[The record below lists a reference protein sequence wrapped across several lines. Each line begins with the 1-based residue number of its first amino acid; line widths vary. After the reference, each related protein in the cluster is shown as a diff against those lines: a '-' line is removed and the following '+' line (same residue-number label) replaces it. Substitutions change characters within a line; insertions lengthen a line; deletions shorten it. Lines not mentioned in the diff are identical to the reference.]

1 MAAALASPS
10 AVTLRPAMRR
20 LFNFLLL
27 LLLASITFLHY
38 REYNAELNAHPETY
52 SLLLHGNGAAPAQ
65 YRVGMVFAAE
75 ALHRLT
81 RAPIYSFLALFDFA
95 LALGA
100 ALLLR
105 DLLTRMGGFQTASP
119 ASRWSRCLLFLLL
132 LSLYLAWSGY
142 YQRPETFA
150 CTFFVA
156 ASVYLLS
163 WKRPAAIVVPCLL
176 VLAVLQGFV
185 RADVAI
191 LFHFGLLVYLL
202 TIGGRGFPLS
212 RPVLLLTS
220 LVGTAL
226 PAAILYVLI
235 HKIFPHATYG
245 DTPMFQLIL
254 NLRPTILVPF
264 ALFIIPTLYTYKQA
278 IPRLSRLPAPFSA
291 LLLIAFFYF
300 GSWALLGR
308 LEEMRIFIPFAVAMM
323 PLTVNFLMDTVD
335 LELP

>member
-1 MAAALASPS
+1 
-10 AVTLRPAMRR
+10 MRR
-20 LFNFLLL
+20 LFTSLLL
-27 LLLASITFLHY
+27 LLLASLTFLHY
-38 REYNAELNAHPETY
+38 REYNAELDAHPKTY
-52 SLLLHGNGAAPAQ
+52 SLLLQGDGAAPAQ

-81 RAPIYSFLALFDFA
+81 RVPIYGFLALFDFS

-105 DLLTRMGGFQTASP
+105 DLLTRMGSFQAAS
-119 ASRWSRCLLFLLL
+119 AGSRWSRCLLFLLL
-132 LSLYLAWSGY
+132 FSFYLAWSGY

-150 CTFFVA
+150 STFFVA

-163 WKRPAAIVVPCLL
+163 WKRPVALVVPCLL

-191 LFHFGLLVYLL
+191 LFHFGLLAYLL
-202 TIGGRGFPLS
+202 TLGGRGFPLS

-245 DTPMFQLIL
+245 TTPVFQLIL

-264 ALFIIPTLYTYKQA
+264 ALFIIPTIYTYKEA
-278 IPRLSRLPAPFSA
+278 LPRLSHLPAPFPS
-291 LLLIAFFYF
+291 LLMIAFFYF
-300 GSWALLGR
+300 GSWAVLGR
-308 LEEMRIFIPFAVAMM
+308 LEEVRIFIPFAIAMM

-335 LELP
+335 LSLP